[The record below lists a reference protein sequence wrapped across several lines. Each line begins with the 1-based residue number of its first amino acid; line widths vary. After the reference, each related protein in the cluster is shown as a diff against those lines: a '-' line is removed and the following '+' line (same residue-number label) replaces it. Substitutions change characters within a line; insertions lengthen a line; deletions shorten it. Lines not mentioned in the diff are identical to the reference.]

1 MIAFG
6 FWGKRRAT
14 TQSDFLVAGRRLGP
28 MLYSGTMAA
37 IVLGGASTIGG
48 VGLGYQYGISGM
60 WLVFAI
66 GVGILLLSLL
76 FAGRIQR
83 LRVYTVSQMLELRY
97 GPGSSVLSGVVMWG
111 YTLMLSV
118 TSTIAYAT
126 IFGAL
131 FDIGRVPAIIL
142 GGSVVIIYS
151 MLGGMWSITLT
162 DFVQFLVKTIGIFFI
177 LLPIAL
183 YKTGGISGLAE
194 KLPADAT
201 SFTAIGGETILTYFV
216 IYTFGLL
223 IGQDIWQRVFTARS
237 PGVARWAGAASGVY
251 CLLYAVA
258 GAVIGMAAKVL
269 LPALESRDDAFAEF
283 VEMQLPPVLAG
294 LVLAAALAAVMST
307 SSGALI
313 ATATVFSQ
321 DIVAR
326 LRKRDIEAGSE
337 HDHIRNNRLYVA
349 GFGIVMVVIACV
361 LQDVVDALTVAY
373 DILVGGLLVPILGGL
388 VWRRGTNVG
397 ALGGD
402 GRRHGGDPG
411 HDVRYRHL
419 RQRADLL
426 WAWPPAWWCTW
437 RAACSASPPIQRCWP
452 SGTAAAAGKT
462 PRRWRASRW
471 DSALGEI
478 RTHTVR
484 VLNPFPLPV
493 GIRGRV
499 RAASHH
505 RGWPRGR

>member
-1 MIAFG
+1 MDIAVVAIYLVGMIAFG

-60 WLVFAI
+60 WLVVAI
-66 GVGILLLSLL
+66 GVGILALSLL

-97 GPGSSVLSGVVMWG
+97 GPGSRVLSGVVMWG

-131 FDIGRVPAIIL
+131 FDIGKVPAIIL

-151 MLGGMWSITLT
+151 TLGGMWSITLT
-162 DFVQFLVKTIGIFFI
+162 DFVQFIIKTVGIFFI
-177 LLPIAL
+177 LLPIAVVHA
-183 YKTGGISGLAE
+183 GGFGGLTE
-194 KLPADAT
+194 KLPANAT
-201 SFTAIGGETILTYFV
+201 SLTAIGGSTILTYFV

-237 PGVARWAGAASGVY
+237 PGVARWAGTAAGVY

-269 LPALESRDDAFAEF
+269 LPALESRDDAFAQL
-283 VEMQLPPVLAG
+283 VEMQLHPLLAG

-321 DIVAR
+321 DIVAQLLQAR
-326 LRKRDIEAGSE
+326 HRGGQRARPRPQQPALRGRVRHRHGG
-337 HDHIRNNRLYVA
+337 HRMR
-349 GFGIVMVVIACV
+349 
-361 LQDVVDALTVAY
+361 LQDVVAALTVAY

-397 ALGGD
+397 AVAAMAVGTVATLATMVVVGD
-402 GRRHGGDPG
+402 IFANEPIYVGLASGLVVYVVGSLATKPTAPEILAEWDRRSRG
-411 HDVRYRHL
+411 
-419 RQRADLL
+419 
-426 WAWPPAWWCTW
+426 
-437 RAACSASPPIQRCWP
+437 
-452 SGTAAAAGKT
+452 AAAPDAEPAT
-462 PRRWRASRW
+462 ETA
-471 DSALGEI
+471 
-478 RTHTVR
+478 
-484 VLNPFPLPV
+484 
-493 GIRGRV
+493 
-499 RAASHH
+499 
-505 RGWPRGR
+505 

>member
-1 MIAFG
+1 MDVAIVALYLVGMIAFG
-6 FWGKRRAT
+6 FWGKRKAT

-60 WLVFAI
+60 WLVIAI
-66 GVGILLLSLL
+66 GLGILALSLL

-97 GPGSSVLSGVVMWG
+97 GPGSSVLSGFVMWA

-131 FDIGRVPAIIL
+131 LDISKVPAIIL
-142 GGSVVIIYS
+142 GGSVVIVYS
-151 MLGGMWSITLT
+151 TLGGMWAITLT
-162 DFVQFLVKTIGIFFI
+162 DFVQFIIKTIGIFFI
-177 LLPIAL
+177 LLPIAVIHA
-183 YKTGGISGLAE
+183 GGWSGMTE

-201 SFTAIGGETILTYFV
+201 SLTAIGGGTIVTYFV
-216 IYTFGLL
+216 VYTFGLL

-237 PGVARWAGAASGVY
+237 PQVAKWAGAGAGVY

-269 LPALESRDDAFAEF
+269 LPELDARDDAFAQL
-283 VEMQLPPVLAG
+283 VEHQLHPILAG

-321 DIVAR
+321 DIVGRVFKKQTVSDELA
-326 LRKRDIEAGSE
+326 AGSADAE
-337 HDHIRNNRLYVA
+337 HDHVKGNRLYVA
-349 GFGIVMVVIACV
+349 GFGIVMVIIACV
-361 LQDVVDALTVAY
+361 LQDVVAALTVAY
-373 DILVGGLLVPILGGL
+373 DILVGGLLVPIIGGL
-388 VWRRGTNVG
+388 IWRRGTNIGAIAAMAVG
-397 ALGGD
+397 TVVTLVTMIVLGDIFANEPIYYGLASGLIIYLLASLASTPTPPEILAEWD
-402 GRRHGGDPG
+402 RRSRGEDIET
-411 HDVRYRHL
+411 V
-419 RQRADLL
+419 
-426 WAWPPAWWCTW
+426 PA
-437 RAACSASPPIQRCWP
+437 S
-452 SGTAAAAGKT
+452 
-462 PRRWRASRW
+462 
-471 DSALGEI
+471 
-478 RTHTVR
+478 
-484 VLNPFPLPV
+484 
-493 GIRGRV
+493 
-499 RAASHH
+499 
-505 RGWPRGR
+505 

>member
-1 MIAFG
+1 MDIAVVVIYLAGMIAFG
-6 FWGKRRAT
+6 FWGKRKAT

-48 VGLGYQYGISGM
+48 VGLGYEYGISGM
-60 WLVFAI
+60 WLVVAI

-83 LRVYTVSQMLELRY
+83 LGVYTVSQMLELRY

-131 FDIGRVPAIIL
+131 FDIGKVFAIIL

-151 MLGGMWSITLT
+151 VLGGMWSITLT
-162 DFVQFLVKTIGIFFI
+162 DFVQFIIKTIGIFFI

-183 YKTGGISGLAE
+183 YKTGGVSGLAD
-194 KLPADAT
+194 KLPAEAT
-201 SFTAIGGETILTYFV
+201 SLTAIGGTTILTYFV

-237 PGVARWAGAASGVY
+237 PGVARWAGTAAGVY

-258 GAVIGMAAKVL
+258 GAVIGMAARVL
-269 LPALESRDDAFAEF
+269 LPALEARDDAFAEF

-326 LRKRDIEAGSE
+326 LRGRDIEAGSE
-337 HDHIRNNRLYVA
+337 HDHIRSNRLYVA
-349 GFGIVMVVIACV
+349 GFGIVMVAIACV
-361 LQDVVDALTVAY
+361 LQDVVAALTVAY

-388 VWRRGTNVG
+388 IWRRGTNVG
-397 ALGGD
+397 AVAAMAVGTVATLATMIIVGD
-402 GRRHGGDPG
+402 IFSNYPIYFGLAFGLVVFVVGSLLSKPTASDVMAEWDRRSRGE
-411 HDVRYRHL
+411 R
-419 RQRADLL
+419 
-426 WAWPPAWWCTW
+426 
-437 RAACSASPPIQRCWP
+437 
-452 SGTAAAAGKT
+452 TATENMTDAT
-462 PRRWRASRW
+462 
-471 DSALGEI
+471 I
-478 RTHTVR
+478 
-484 VLNPFPLPV
+484 
-493 GIRGRV
+493 
-499 RAASHH
+499 
-505 RGWPRGR
+505 